1 MSFNAFNCKTPEEE
15 ETPDQGRA
23 EDRLCTYMFS
33 CPVEV
38 NVWLNELSVC
48 NLMGKI
54 TTKADVYSYGVVLME
69 LFTGLTALDER
80 RSEESQKLKAAIDP
94 QLDTTEET
102 LESIS
107 IIAELAGHCTAREP
121 NHRPDMCHAV
131 NVLSP
136 LVEEWKPTIDESD
149 NSFGN
154 DSSPPLLQ
162 MLKAW
167 KESESSTVSYNS
179 LSDNSKGSIPER
191 PAGLAD
197 SFNSADAR

>member
-33 CPVEV
+33 CPIIIFEKR
-38 NVWLNELSVC
+38 
-48 NLMGKI
+48 GKKFWRI
-54 TTKADVYSYGVVLME
+54 KSSKE
-69 LFTGLTALDER
+69 
-80 RSEESQKLKAAIDP
+80 KLKAAIDP